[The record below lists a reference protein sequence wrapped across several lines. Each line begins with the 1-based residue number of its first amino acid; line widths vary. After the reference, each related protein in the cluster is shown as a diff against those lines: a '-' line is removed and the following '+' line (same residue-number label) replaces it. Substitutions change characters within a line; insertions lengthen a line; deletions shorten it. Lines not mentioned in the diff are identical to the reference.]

1 MSEVLIGCVSV
12 LLVDLWFFVLIGF
25 VCVLLVIGEIA
36 VANGC
41 GQALL
46 RHKHPPTSKALRGAD
61 YGGQARIESLRFR
74 EFGNY
79 EDITTIL

>member
-25 VCVLLVIGEIA
+25 VCVCCLLVIGEIA
-36 VANGC
+36 VANDC
-41 GQALL
+41 
-46 RHKHPPTSKALRGAD
+46 
-61 YGGQARIESLRFR
+61 GQARIESLRFR